1 MPIRVVLPPL
11 VAAYAIFVAMVILAV
26 RRPAPRPDGRD
37 HGSTRGWWRRL
48 VTTMV
53 GGYAAFLL
61 VVLVFHAWIAD
72 EPNALAS
79 ALWGGAFLCGVT
91 LVLAASV
98 ATRAALRRARARR
111 R

>member
-11 VAAYAIFVAMVILAV
+11 LTAYAIFVAMVVLAV

-37 HGSTRGWWRRL
+37 HGSTRARWRRV

-61 VVLVFHAWIAD
+61 VVLVFHVWIAD

-79 ALWGGAFLCGVT
+79 AMWGGAFLCGVA
-91 LVLAASV
+91 LALAMGV
-98 ATRAALRRARARR
+98 ALLDRR
-111 R
+111 RGTEG